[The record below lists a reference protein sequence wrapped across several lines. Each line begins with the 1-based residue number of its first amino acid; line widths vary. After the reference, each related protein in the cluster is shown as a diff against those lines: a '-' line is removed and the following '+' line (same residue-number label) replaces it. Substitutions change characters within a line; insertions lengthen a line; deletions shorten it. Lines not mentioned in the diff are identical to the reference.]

1 MARKPKHMP
10 HRILRKH
17 FTFLSLFS
25 IACVFTI
32 ALLSRAELRLS
43 GEVLG
48 AGDGGDLKRLFELRD
63 CSSVDLV
70 RETPELRLHMISCE
84 PFDYL
89 VESKIEEGSWEV
101 VSVEKVR
108 E

>member
-1 MARKPKHMP
+1 MAKRHKHLP
-10 HRILRKH
+10 HRVLRKQ
-17 FTFLSLFS
+17 FTALSLFS

-48 AGDGGDLKRLFELRD
+48 AGDGNDLKRLFELRD
-63 CSSVDLV
+63 CSSVDLI
-70 RETPELRLHMISCE
+70 RETEELRLHIVSCH
-84 PFDYL
+84 PYDYL
-89 VESKIEEGSWEV
+89 VESVKNGGEWEV
-101 VSVEKVR
+101 MKVEKVR

>member
-1 MARKPKHMP
+1 MVKRPKHMP
-10 HRILRKH
+10 HRILRKQ

-48 AGDGGDLKRLFELRD
+48 AGDGNDLKRLFELRD
-63 CSSVDLV
+63 CSAVDLV
-70 RETPELRLHMISCE
+70 RETSDLRLHVVSCD
-84 PFDYL
+84 PYDYL
-89 VESKIEEGSWEV
+89 VESKMQDGSWEV

>member
-1 MARKPKHMP
+1 MP
-10 HRILRKH
+10 HHVLRKQ

-70 RETPELRLHMISCE
+70 RETGDLRLHIVSCH
-84 PFDYL
+84 PYDYL
-89 VESKIEEGSWEV
+89 VESTKSNDAWEV
-101 VSVEKVR
+101 TKVEKMR